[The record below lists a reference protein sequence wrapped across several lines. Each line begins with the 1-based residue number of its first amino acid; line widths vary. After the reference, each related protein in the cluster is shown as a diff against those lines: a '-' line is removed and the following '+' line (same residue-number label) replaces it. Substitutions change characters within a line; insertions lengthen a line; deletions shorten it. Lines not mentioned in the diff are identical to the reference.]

1 MIQGVLRGDSVCNFF
16 VAVADPT
23 VVTADGRG
31 LLVGGLVFGEAFVIV
46 LLVVGLVVGFF
57 VVVDCLAVVLL
68 L

>member
-1 MIQGVLRGDSVCNFF
+1 M
-16 VAVADPT
+16 AVADPT

-57 VVVDCLAVVLL
+57 VVVDCLAVDLL